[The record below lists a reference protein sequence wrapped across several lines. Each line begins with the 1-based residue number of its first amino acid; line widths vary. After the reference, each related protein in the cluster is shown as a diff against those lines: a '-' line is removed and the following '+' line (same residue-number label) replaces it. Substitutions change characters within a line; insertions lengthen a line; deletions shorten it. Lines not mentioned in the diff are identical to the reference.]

1 MRQVRVALARL
12 RGMIVGHRA
21 GADDDLRE
29 ELESHLELETAEMMR
44 RGLDPETAR
53 RQALLASGGLTQ
65 AAEAVREQ
73 RGLPW
78 IENAMADLR
87 YGLRSLR
94 RNPGFT
100 AVVVITLALG
110 VGATSAIFSVVRGVL
125 LKPLPHRDGDRLVY
139 LRQAT
144 DGLGGENALFSVPEV
159 RDLRTGAPAFA
170 GLAEYSPWDAALQGD
185 ADVIG
190 LHVGLVT
197 GNFFEVMGLTPVLGR
212 LTQASDDGP
221 GVPPVMVLTH
231 DFWIRRFGADSG
243 IVGRRLLLNGQSVT
257 VIGVLQPAPYFPD
270 QVDGFLNMVF
280 SPHHLSAQ
288 MVEGRTHRMTELIG
302 RLRPG
307 ATLDEAR
314 TEITTLHARLKRG
327 YPDAYDPGSNYRI
340 AVVPFKQAIGE
351 RAQLTLWLLIG
362 VAAFILVISAANVTS
377 LTLMRGVRRGHE
389 LLVRTALGAG
399 YGRLRRLLLVENLL
413 LALMGGVLGL
423 GIALGGLE
431 LLIRLVARYSP
442 RASEIQLDRAV
453 LWFML
458 GLSVA
463 IALLLSFVAS
473 LPRGDSEGALVS
485 AGPTRLTGT
494 PRKQRLQRAL
504 VIAQIAVSVVLL
516 AGAGLLTRTMM
527 ELSAVSTGLRT
538 EEVLTIPVPLRDAAV
553 ATDPA
558 ADAAAKERF
567 RRMADEIRSLPGVV
581 DVGIGSSMPLTNSS
595 FSALDVKVEGRA
607 LSIGEAV
614 PRAESRMADPD
625 YFRAAGIPL
634 LRGRE
639 FTSAD
644 RRGSGKVVIIN
655 QALADILFPGESP
668 LDRHIAWTGDVLQFS
683 PFNGDW
689 RTVVGVVGNTH
700 DGGLE
705 AEPPATMYMPFA
717 QELTYLGGLVVRAD
731 SNVSALAGAATRIVR
746 DLAPG
751 IPIENV
757 LTVAQIKDQSIS
769 PRRLNAVLVWSFGLL
784 ALIIAAVGI
793 AGVLAFSVSTR
804 TNEIGIR
811 MSLGA
816 DPVRVQRMILG
827 EGGALLAIGLV
838 LGLLGALFAASAI
851 QGLLFGVAPYDPAT
865 FGAVAVLMAAIG
877 IAASWIPALRAS
889 RVDPVITMRAQ

>member
-1 MRQVRVALARL
+1 VALARL
-12 RGMIVGHRA
+12 RGLFAGHRE
-21 GADDDLRE
+21 DDDLRE
-29 ELESHLELETAEMMR
+29 ELESHLELETAELIR

-73 RGLPW
+73 RGLPG

-110 VGATSAIFSVVRGVL
+110 IGATTAIFSVVRGVL

-139 LRQAT
+139 LRHSH
-144 DGLGGENALFSVPEV
+144 DGLAGENVNFSVPEV

-170 GLAEYSPWDAALQGD
+170 GIAEYSAWDAALQGD
-185 ADVIG
+185 ADVVS

-197 GNFFEVMGLTPVLGR
+197 GNFFEVMGLSPVVGR
-212 LTQASDDGP
+212 LTRASDDGP
-221 GVPPVMVLTH
+221 GVPPVVVLTH

-243 IVGRRLLLNGQSVT
+243 IVGRLLRLNGQSVT

-270 QVDGFLNMVF
+270 PVDVFTNMVF

-288 MVEGRTHRMTELIG
+288 MVEGRSHRMTELIS
-302 RLRPG
+302 RLKSG

-314 TEITTLHARLKRG
+314 SEVTTVHARMKSG
-327 YPDAYDPGSNYRI
+327 YPEAYDPGSNYRI
-340 AVVPFKQAIGE
+340 AVVPFKQAIGQ

-389 LLVRTALGAG
+389 LVVRTALGAG
-399 YGRLRRLLLVENLL
+399 HGRLRRLLLVENLL
-413 LALMGGVLGL
+413 LALMGAVLGL
-423 GIALGGLE
+423 GIAVGGLE
-431 LLIRLVARYSP
+431 LLVKLVARYSP
-442 RASEIQLDRAV
+442 RAGEIQLDRTV
-453 LWFML
+453 LWFTL

-463 IALLLSFVAS
+463 IALLLSYAAS
-473 LPRGDSEGALVS
+473 LPREDTEGALVS
-485 AGPTRLTGT
+485 AGPNRLTGA
-494 PRKQRLQRAL
+494 PRKQRLQRGL
-504 VIAQIAVSVVLL
+504 VVAQIAVSVVLL
-516 AGAGLLTRTMM
+516 AGAGLFTRTML
-527 ELSAVSTGLRT
+527 ELSAVDTGLRT
-538 EEVLTIPVPLRDAAV
+538 EEVLTIPVPIQFTSDEP
-553 ATDPA
+553 DPA
-558 ADAAAKERF
+558 ADGATKARF

-581 DVGIGSSMPLTNSS
+581 DVGIGSSMPLTSS
-595 FSALDVKVEGRA
+595 FAMDVKVEGKP
-607 LSIGEAV
+607 LSSGQAV
-614 PRAESRMADPD
+614 PRAGVRMADPD
-625 YFRAAGIPL
+625 YFRASGIPVL
-634 LRGRE
+634 KGRE

-644 RRGSGKVVIIN
+644 RDGSAKVVIIN
-655 QALADILFPGESP
+655 QALADQLFPGESP
-668 LDRHIAWTGDVLQFS
+668 VDRHIAWTGDVLQFTS
-683 PFNGDW
+683 FTGDW
-689 RTVVGVVGNTH
+689 RTIVGVVGNTQ
-700 DGGLE
+700 DGGLD
-705 AEPPATMYMPFA
+705 AAPPATMYMPFA
-717 QELTYLGGLVVRAD
+717 QEFTYFGGLVVRAD

-751 IPIENV
+751 VPIENV
-757 LTVAQIKDQSIS
+757 LTVAQIKDQSVA

-804 TNEIGIR
+804 TNEIGVR

-816 DPVRVQRMILG
+816 DPGRVQRMILG
-827 EGGALLAIGLV
+827 EGGTLLVIGLA
-838 LGLLGALFAASAI
+838 LGLLGALFAARAI

-865 FGAVAVLMAAIG
+865 FGAVALVMAVIG

>member
-1 MRQVRVALARL
+1 MRQIRMALARL
-12 RGMIVGHRA
+12 RGIFA
-21 GADDDLRE
+21 GQQADDALRE
-29 ELESHLELETAEMMR
+29 ELESHIEMETAELMR
-44 RGLDPETAR
+44 RGLDPTTAR

-78 IENAMADLR
+78 VENAVADVR

-94 RNPGFT
+94 RNRGFT

-110 VGATSAIFSVVRGVL
+110 IGATTAIFSVVRGVL
-125 LKPLPHRDGDRLVY
+125 LKPLPHRDGDRLMY
-139 LRQAT
+139 LRQST
-144 DGLGGENALFSVPEV
+144 DGLGGENVNFSVPEV

-185 ADVIG
+185 ADVIT

-212 LTQASDDGP
+212 LTRASDDGP
-221 GVPPVMVLTH
+221 GVLPVMVLTH
-231 DFWIRRFGADSG
+231 EFWIRRFGADSG
-243 IVGRRLLLNGQSVT
+243 IVGRRLRLNGQSVT

-270 QVDGFLNMVF
+270 QVDAFLNMVF

-288 MVEGRTHRMTELIG
+288 MVEGRSHRMTELIG
-302 RLRPG
+302 RLAPG
-307 ATLDEAR
+307 ATLEQAR
-314 TEITTLHARLKRG
+314 AEVTTVHTRLKRE
-327 YPDAYDPGSNYRI
+327 YPEAYDPASHYRI

-351 RAQLTLWLLIG
+351 RARLTLWLLVG

-399 YGRLRRLLLVENLL
+399 SARLRRLLLVENLL
-413 LALMGGVLGL
+413 LALMGAVLGV

-431 LLIRLVARYSP
+431 LLVSLVARYSP
-442 RASEIQLDRAV
+442 RANEIRLDGAV
-453 LWFML
+453 LGFAL

-463 IALLLSFVAS
+463 IALLLSFAAF
-473 LPRGDSEGALVS
+473 LPREDSVGAWVS
-485 AGPTRLTGT
+485 AGPGRLTGT
-494 PRKQRLQRAL
+494 PGRQRLQRGL
-504 VIAQIAVSVVLL
+504 VVAQIAVSVVLL
-516 AGAGLLTRTMM
+516 AGAGLLTRTMI
-527 ELSAVSTGLRT
+527 ELSAVNTGLRT
-538 EEVLTIPVPLRDAAV
+538 EEVLTIPVPLRFASVD
-553 ATDPA
+553 TDPA
-558 ADAAAKERF
+558 ADGATKERF

-581 DVGIGSSMPLTNSS
+581 AVGIGSSMPLTSS
-595 FSALDVKVEGRA
+595 FFSLDVKVEGKP
-607 LSIGEAV
+607 LSSGQAV
-614 PRAESRMADPD
+614 PRAEGRMADPD
-625 YFRAAGIPL
+625 YFRAAGIPFVG
-634 LRGRE
+634 GRE
-639 FTSAD
+639 FTNAD
-644 RRGSGKVVIIN
+644 RDGSAKVVIIN
-655 QALADILFPGESP
+655 RALADQLFPGESP

-683 PFNGDW
+683 PFTGDW
-689 RTVVGVVGNTH
+689 RSIVGVVGNTQ
-700 DGGLE
+700 DGGLD
-705 AEPPATMYMPFA
+705 AQPPATLYMPFA
-717 QELTYLGGLVVRAD
+717 QEYTYLGGLVVRAD

-746 DLAPG
+746 NLAPG

-757 LTVAQIKDQSIS
+757 LTVAQIKDQSIT

-816 DPVRVQRMILG
+816 EPARVQRMILG
-827 EGGALLAIGLV
+827 EGGALLGLGLG
-838 LGLLGALFAASAI
+838 LGLLGALFAARVI
-851 QGLLFGVAPYDPAT
+851 QGLLFGVAPDDPAT
-865 FGAVAVLMAAIG
+865 FGAVALLMAVIG
-877 IAASWIPALRAS
+877 IAACWIPALRAS

>member
-1 MRQVRVALARL
+1 MRHLRVALARL
-12 RGMIVGHRA
+12 RGLFVGYR
-21 GADDDLRE
+21 ADDDLRE
-29 ELESHLELETAEMMR
+29 ELESHLELETAELMQ
-44 RGLDPETAR
+44 RGLDAETAR
-53 RQALLASGGLTQ
+53 RQALLASGGLTR

-78 IENAMADLR
+78 IENALADLR

-110 VGATSAIFSVVRGVL
+110 IGATTAIFSVVRGVL

-139 LRQAT
+139 LRHSI
-144 DGLGGENALFSVPEV
+144 DGLSGENVLFSVPEV
-159 RDLRTGAPAFA
+159 RDLRNGAPAFA
-170 GLAEYSPWDAALQGD
+170 GVAEYSPWDAALQGD
-185 ADVIG
+185 ADVIS
-190 LHVGLVT
+190 LDVGLVT

-212 LTQASDDGP
+212 LTRASDDGP

-231 DFWIRRFGADSG
+231 EFWIRRFGADSG
-243 IVGRRLLLNGQSVT
+243 IVGRPLRLNGQSVT

-280 SPHHLSAQ
+280 SPHHMSAQ

-302 RLRPG
+302 RLTPG

-314 TEITTLHARLKRG
+314 AEVTTIHTRLKRG
-327 YPDAYDPGSNYRI
+327 YPDAYDPGSHYRI

-351 RAQLTLWLLIG
+351 RAQLTLWLLMG

-377 LTLMRGVRRGHE
+377 LTLMRGVGRSHE

-413 LALMGGVLGL
+413 LALMGAVLGL

-431 LLIRLVARYSP
+431 LLVSLVARYSP
-442 RASEIQLDRAV
+442 RANEIRLDGAV
-453 LWFML
+453 LGFTL
-458 GLSVA
+458 GLSLA
-463 IALLLSFVAS
+463 IALLLSYAAS
-473 LPRGDSEGALVS
+473 LPREDSGAWVS
-485 AGPTRLTGT
+485 AGPGRLTENR
-494 PRKQRLQRAL
+494 RKQRLQRGL
-504 VIAQIAVSVVLL
+504 VVAQIAVSVVLL
-516 AGAGLLTRTMM
+516 AGAGLLTRTMI
-527 ELSAVSTGLRT
+527 ELSAVNTGLRT

-558 ADAAAKERF
+558 ADAAAKDRF

-581 DVGIGSSMPLTNSS
+581 DVGIGSSMPLTSS
-595 FSALDVKVEGRA
+595 IFTLDVKLEGKP
-607 LSIGEAV
+607 LSSGEAV
-614 PRAESRMADPD
+614 PRAEGRMADPQ
-625 YFRAAGIPL
+625 YLRAAGIPL

-639 FTSAD
+639 FTRAD
-644 RRGSGKVVIIN
+644 RYGSARVVIIN

-668 LDRHIAWTGDVLQFS
+668 LDRSIAWTGDVLRFS

-689 RTVVGVVGNTH
+689 RTIVGVVGNTQ

-705 AEPPATMYMPFA
+705 AEPPATVYMPFA

-746 DLAPG
+746 DLAPD

-757 LTVAQIKDQSIS
+757 LTVAQIKDQSVG

-804 TNEIGIR
+804 TNEVGIR

-816 DPVRVQRMILG
+816 DPARVQRMILG
-827 EGGALLAIGLV
+827 EGGGLLAIGLG
-838 LGLLGALFAASAI
+838 LGLPGAWFAARAI

-865 FGAVAVLMAAIG
+865 FGAVALLMAAIG

-889 RVDPVITMRAQ
+889 RVDPVVTMRAQ